1 MLKHNTSKDQENACG
16 EPLNEPE
23 NAGNKVKE
31 DNSDE
36 SESLS
41 KNTEFSVEIKE
52 NPPKIV
58 TPNNPSNLSF
68 NPVAQDLDAENK
80 EIYQIN
86 NFLR

>member
-36 SESLS
+36 SESVS
-41 KNTEFSVEIKE
+41 KNTEISVEIKE
-52 NPPKIV
+52 KPHVAINE
-58 TPNNPSNLSF
+58 NL
-68 NPVAQDLDAENK
+68 
-80 EIYQIN
+80 QIN
-86 NFLR
+86 THMFY